1 MTWRLAEVAWLRGRR
16 DGTAD
21 PVADDAALA
30 GRLRGRDEAALAE
43 VYDRHAGA
51 VYGVL
56 VRLLGEAGAADT
68 LQDVFLGLWDR
79 PERYDPARAGLRAYL
94 LVVARSR
101 ALDRL
106 RAERGHLPLVD
117 EDGEALA
124 LPDAQPG
131 PGERA
136 ERAGQGERVRA
147 GLAHLSAAHRETV
160 SRAFL
165 QGQSREEIA
174 GAMGVPVGT
183 VKSRLHAALTHLRR
197 VLGEEAGTWLD

>member
-1 MTWRLAEVAWLRGRR
+1 MQG
-16 DGTAD
+16 
-21 PVADDAALA
+21 DAALA
-30 GRLRGRDEAALAE
+30 ARLRGRDEEALAE

-68 LQDVFLGLWDR
+68 LQDVFLTLWER

-94 LVVARSR
+94 LVLARSR

-106 RAERGHLPLVD
+106 RAERAHLPLVD
-117 EDGEALA
+117 EAGETLP
-124 LPDAQPG
+124 LPDPRPG

-136 ERAGQGERVRA
+136 EAERRGERVRA

-165 QGQSREEIA
+165 GGQSREEIA
-174 GAMGVPVGT
+174 QGMGVPVGT
-183 VKSRLHAALTHLRR
+183 VKSRLKYALDHLRR
-197 VLGEEAGTWLD
+197 VLGEEASTWLD